1 MDDEIREI
9 VLDFQRNEITEHIV
23 YQRLSEMTEGKN
35 AKVLKRISSD
45 ELRHYNVWAEYS
57 QTEIRPN
64 RWLVWFYL
72 LIARLFSLTFA
83 IKLMERQERQ
93 AERAYAAIVDEIP
106 QARDILREEAEHEVL
121 LIDMLDEE
129 KIAYVGSVMLG
140 MNDALVEL
148 IGALAGL
155 TFALQNTR
163 LVGLTGLITGI
174 SASLSMAA
182 SEYLST
188 KSEGEGK
195 NPLKAS
201 LFTGTAYV
209 LTVLLLVM
217 PYFVFTNYYV
227 ALAVAL
233 VNALLII
240 LVFTFFVSV
249 VKDLSFPRTWSEM
262 VLISLGVS
270 LTSFVIG
277 LIVRKVLKVEF

>member
-1 MDDEIREI
+1 
-9 VLDFQRNEITEHIV
+9 
-23 YQRLSEMTEGKN
+23 
-35 AKVLKRISSD
+35 
-45 ELRHYNVWAEYS
+45 
-57 QTEIRPN
+57 
-64 RWLVWFYL
+64 
-72 LIARLFSLTFA
+72 
-83 IKLMERQERQ
+83 
-93 AERAYAAIVDEIP
+93 
-106 QARDILREEAEHEVL
+106 
-121 LIDMLDEE
+121 
-129 KIAYVGSVMLG
+129 MLG

-249 VKDLSFPRTWSEM
+249 VKDLSLPRTWSEM